1 MFSVA
6 GRLLQPR
13 LLSSRMIKQLHPP
26 GLTTAPYELA
36 AEAHAHSASGV
47 ALARPKVPTDAYAV
61 RMREKVA
68 PDPM

>member
-1 MFSVA
+1 
-6 GRLLQPR
+6 
-13 LLSSRMIKQLHPP
+13 MIKQLHPP